1 MLKFSQPQLIF
12 VSDKKEE
19 SRPSTL
25 SEAEAEQALAKAEY
39 EAAKEG
45 AEEAKPADGTLR
57 TSTISDAVDTSEG
70 IAQAEAAYEAAKAKV
85 KAAREAS
92 EAAWKAEYE
101 TIKAEAG
108 EKREAGQFSDRH
120 KQDRI
125 FRREMGEPEFF
136 LMDRDIPLTAIL
148 TGDEIEEIARKVQT
162 PKDQTP
168 QYKPENVL
176 SPEFGGGSNY
186 ETGLTDLIEEAKQKL
201 NRLLND
207 PETTSQELQLAKLDL
222 KKLEYL
228 YDNYNL
234 GMNVFRTAKGGRD
247 TLE

>member
-1 MLKFSQPQLIF
+1 M
-12 VSDKKEE
+12 SDKKEE
-19 SRPSTL
+19 SQPSTL
-25 SEAEAEQALAKAEY
+25 SEAEAERALAKAEY
-39 EAAKEG
+39 EAAKEEAG
-45 AEEAKPADGTLR
+45 EAKPTDGTLR
-57 TSTISDAVDTSEG
+57 TTTISDAVVAS
-70 IAQAEAAYEAAKAKV
+70 EAAEVAEKSYEAAKAKV
-85 KAAREAS
+85 KATRAVS
-92 EAAWKAEYE
+92 EEAWKAEYE
-101 TIKAEAG
+101 AAKAEAG
-108 EKREAGQFSDRH
+108 EIKQTGEFSYKY
-120 KQDRI
+120 KQERI

-201 NRLLND
+201 DRLLND
-207 PETTSQELQLAKLDL
+207 PETNSQELELAKLDL
-222 KKLEYL
+222 KKLQYL

>member
-1 MLKFSQPQLIF
+1 M
-12 VSDKKEE
+12 SDKKEE
-19 SRPSTL
+19 SQPSTL

-39 EAAKEG
+39 EAAKEE

-57 TSTISDAVDTSEG
+57 TPTISDAVDTSEG

-148 TGDEIEEIARKVQT
+148 TGDEIEEIGRKVQT

-168 QYKPENVL
+168 QYNPQNIL
-176 SPEFGGGSNY
+176 SPKYGGTSNY
-186 ETGLTDLIEEAKQKL
+186 ETGISSLVDEKKEKLERLI
-201 NRLLND
+201 ND
-207 PETTSQELQLAKLDL
+207 PESHLDDIKRAEQDL
-222 KKLEYL
+222 KYL
-228 YDNYNL
+228 DSLYENFDL
-234 GMNVFRTAKGGRD
+234 GMNVFRTAKGGREKLRD
-247 TLE
+247 

>member
-1 MLKFSQPQLIF
+1 MSK
-12 VSDKKEE
+12 DKEE
-19 SRPSTL
+19 TQPSTL
-25 SEAEAEQALAKAEY
+25 SEAEADEAVAKAEY
-39 EAAKEG
+39 EAAKEE
-45 AEEAKPADGTLR
+45 AAEAKPDDGTLR
-57 TSTISDAVDTSEG
+57 TTTISDAVAASEV
-70 IAQAEAAYEAAKAKV
+70 AAKAEVAYEAAIEKV
-85 KAAREAS
+85 KAARAAS
-92 EAAWKAEYE
+92 EAAWKVEYE
-101 TIKAEAG
+101 AIKAEAG
-108 EKREAGQFSDRH
+108 EIRQAGQFSDRY

-136 LMDRDIPLTAIL
+136 LMDRDVPLTAIL

-168 QYKPENVL
+168 QYKPENIL

-207 PETTSQELQLAKLDL
+207 PETTSQELELAKLDL

>member
-1 MLKFSQPQLIF
+1 
-12 VSDKKEE
+12 VSDKKEG
-19 SRPSTL
+19 SKPSTL

-57 TSTISDAVDTSEG
+57 TSTISDAVDASEG
-70 IAQAEAAYEAAKAKV
+70 ISQAEAAYEAAKTKV

-101 TIKAEAG
+101 AIKAEAG
-108 EKREAGQFSDRH
+108 EKREVGQFSNKR

-148 TGDEIEEIARKVQT
+148 TGDQIEEIARKVQT

-186 ETGLTDLIEEAKQKL
+186 ETGITDLIEKAKQKL
-201 NRLLND
+201 DRLLND
-207 PETTSQELQLAKLDL
+207 PDTNSQELELAKLDL
-222 KKLEYL
+222 KKLQYL

>member
-1 MLKFSQPQLIF
+1 M
-12 VSDKKEE
+12 SDDKEE
-19 SRPSTL
+19 TQTSTL
-25 SEAEAEQALAKAEY
+25 SEAEAEAAVAKAEY
-39 EAAKEG
+39 EAAKEEAG
-45 AEEAKPADGTLR
+45 EAKPADGTLR
-57 TSTISDAVDTSEG
+57 STTISDAVATSE
-70 IAQAEAAYEAAKAKV
+70 AAEAAEKVYEAAKAKV
-85 KAAREAS
+85 KATRTAS
-92 EAAWKAEYE
+92 EAAWKVEYE
-101 TIKAEAG
+101 AAKAEAG
-108 EKREAGQFSDRH
+108 EIRQAGQFSDRY

-168 QYKPENVL
+168 QYKPENIL

-201 NRLLND
+201 DRLLND
-207 PETTSQELQLAKLDL
+207 PETNSQELELAKLDL
-222 KKLEYL
+222 KKLQYL

>member
-1 MLKFSQPQLIF
+1 VSENKDESQ
-12 VSDKKEE
+12 
-19 SRPSTL
+19 PSTL

-39 EAAKEG
+39 EAAKEN
-45 AEEAKPADGTLR
+45 AEEAKPSDGTLR
-57 TSTISDAVDTSEG
+57 TTTISDAVAATEAV
-70 IAQAEAAYEAAKAKV
+70 AQAEAAYDAAKAKV
-85 KAAREAS
+85 KAARDTS

-101 TIKAEAG
+101 AAKAEAG
-108 EKREAGQFSDRH
+108 EKREAGQFSNKR

-136 LMDRDIPLTAIL
+136 LMDRDTPLTPIL
-148 TGDEIEEIARKVQT
+148 TGDEIEELAMKVQT

-168 QYKPENVL
+168 RYNPKNIL
-176 SPEFGGGSNY
+176 SPEFGGGSSY

-201 NRLLND
+201 DKLLND
-207 PETTSQELQLAKLDL
+207 PESTKQEIDLAKLDL

-228 YDNYNL
+228 YDNYNM

-247 TLE
+247 KISE